1 MYSPLLLEHASHPRN
16 RGRLERPDA
25 SGCASFKLCGDR
37 MRIDFQVSD
46 GRLVQ
51 VRAEAFGCGA
61 AVAAASV
68 ATELLE
74 GRTLS
79 TARALTAFELD
90 QALGGVPAPKRHAL
104 WMVLECV
111 ADALG
116 SRTGPD
122 ATREGSTNRR

>member
-1 MYSPLLLEHASHPRN
+1 ML
-16 RGRLERPDA
+16 
-25 SGCASFKLCGDR
+25 
-37 MRIDFQVSD
+37 IDFQVSD
-46 GRLVQ
+46 GRLVR

-61 AVAAASV
+61 AVAAASA

-79 TARALTAFELD
+79 AARALTAFELD
-90 QALGGVPAPKRHAL
+90 RALGGVPAPKRHAL

-116 SRTGPD
+116 SRTEPD
-122 ATREGSTNRR
+122 ATRGGPTSQR